1 MTTLLHTLITFADNV
16 SILALPP
23 FEDFAGARPVI
34 KVLFAM
40 EMRLG
45 VSCILA
51 SLKLRRGK
59 FKHLRAKAIK

>member
-45 VSCILA
+45 VSWFSIIEFAEREVQTLA
-51 SLKLRRGK
+51 C
-59 FKHLRAKAIK
+59 

>member
-45 VSCILA
+45 VSWFSIIEIAEREVQTLA
-51 SLKLRRGK
+51 C
-59 FKHLRAKAIK
+59 

>member
-1 MTTLLHTLITFADNV
+1 MTTLSHTLITFADNV

-23 FEDFAGARPVI
+23 FEDFAGARPVT

-45 VSCILA
+45 ASWFGVIEIAEREVQTLA
-51 SLKLRRGK
+51 C
-59 FKHLRAKAIK
+59 